1 MADKL
6 WVNSVTYPANLK
18 VDFGLSVAS
27 HPAILVIP
35 MSGSV
40 LRRASLCFLR

>member
-6 WVNSVTYPANLK
+6 WDDSVTYPVNLK
-18 VDFGLSVAS
+18 VDFGLSAAS

-40 LRRASLCFLR
+40 LRPAI